1 MNIGDCASFE
11 TRCGS
16 LVAVRINFVGPVN
29 RKQGTRDGI
38 RKQHQGCVMILSI
51 PMAVVDPAERDGKR
65 DGAVFGVAQMVTDEW
80 PDDE

>member
-1 MNIGDCASFE
+1 
-11 TRCGS
+11 
-16 LVAVRINFVGPVN
+16 
-29 RKQGTRDGI
+29 
-38 RKQHQGCVMILSI
+38 MILSI